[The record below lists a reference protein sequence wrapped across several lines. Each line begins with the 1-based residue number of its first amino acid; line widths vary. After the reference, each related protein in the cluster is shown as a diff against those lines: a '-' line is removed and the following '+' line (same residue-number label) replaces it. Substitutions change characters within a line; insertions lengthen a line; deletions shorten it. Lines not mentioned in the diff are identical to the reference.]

1 MEIQKKKLN
10 LTINKKAGFLSDP
23 KNIARDVSN
32 IGHYGKGDYQI
43 QVEDDAN
50 LEYIMSLVKQVIR

>member
-10 LTINKKAGFLSDP
+10 ITINRKMGLLDDP
-23 KNIARDVSN
+23 KCLARDVSK

-43 QVEDDAN
+43 QVENDLN
-50 LEYIMSLVKQVIR
+50 LEYIMSLVKQVL